1 MVSEEEI
8 FDELK
13 NAVVN
18 YDEESVKRLANKVIG
33 KGIDPLRAIQDGLVK
48 GINEVGE
55 KFGAKEIFLSELM
68 VAAEACL
75 VGMNLLKPQLA
86 SPIRTHLKPMG
97 KVVIGTVY
105 GDIHFIGKNLVAT
118 MLEANGFEVYDIGE
132 DQPVEAFVNK
142 AEEVEADIVGA
153 SALTTTTRLEQ
164 RKIVKAIREKGLKT
178 KIIIGGAVVDDAWAE
193 TVGADG
199 YAKNLQEAV
208 ILAKQ
213 LIEQT

>member
-1 MVSEEEI
+1 VSEEEI
-8 FDELK
+8 VDGLR
-13 NAVVN
+13 NAIAN
-18 YDEESVKRLANKVIG
+18 YDEESVKRLANKVIE
-33 KGIDPLRAIQDGLVK
+33 KEIDPLKAIQDGLVK

-75 VGMNLLKPQLA
+75 VGLNLLKPLVTT
-86 SPIRTHLKPMG
+86 SISKHLKPVG

-132 DQPVEAFVNK
+132 DQSVEAFVNK

-164 RKIVKAIREKGLKT
+164 RKIVKALREKGLKT
-178 KIIIGGAVVDDAWAE
+178 KVMIGGAVVDDAWAE

-208 ILAKQ
+208 VLAKQ
-213 LIEQT
+213 LMKRA